1 MKSNLS
7 RLIMAGLIGLG
18 ATASP
23 AAAGSVENL
32 ERERAIMLETMLK
45 SDLTPQERHEK
56 VRVSKR
62 RLIDLERIVLRDKAL
77 TGRNSPA
84 VNRAFANYDLT
95 FLAHASTEKNL
106 LVTDHWL
113 EQLGLTSQNIM
124 AAARRRR

>member
-1 MKSNLS
+1 MKNNLS
-7 RLIMAGLIGLG
+7 LLIMAGLIGLG

-62 RLIDLERIVLRDKAL
+62 RLIDLERIVLRD
-77 TGRNSPA
+77 
-84 VNRAFANYDLT
+84 
-95 FLAHASTEKNL
+95 
-106 LVTDHWL
+106 
-113 EQLGLTSQNIM
+113 
-124 AAARRRR
+124 